1 MNDLDLVNNLTL
13 TTEPLVLREF
23 TEGDWQAVHEYASD
37 SEVVRYM
44 EWGPNT
50 EKETRDFI
58 RRAMASYGEKP
69 RHDYQF
75 AVVLK
80 EEDRLIGACGLHV
93 SNPDH
98 QEAWIGYC
106 FNRHHWGKGYATQ
119 VARRLLTFGFD
130 ELRLHRIFATCDPQN
145 KGSVRVLEK
154 VGMRREG
161 RLREH
166 KWVKGIWRDSF
177 LYAILDH
184 KWKTGKANGLE

>member
-1 MNDLDLVNNLTL
+1 MDNLTL
-13 TTEPLVLREF
+13 PTERLVLREF
-23 TEGDWQAVHEYASD
+23 TERDLQAVYEYASD

-58 RRAMASYGEKP
+58 KRAMASHGEKP
-69 RHDYQF
+69 RRDYQL

-80 EEDRLIGACGLHV
+80 EEDRLIGSCGLHV

-106 FNRHHWGKGYATQ
+106 FNRHFWGKGYATEA
-119 VARRLLTFGFD
+119 ARRLVAFGFD
-130 ELRLHRIFATCDPQN
+130 ELKLHRIFATCDPQN

-154 VGMRREG
+154 AGMRREG
-161 RLREH
+161 LLHEH
-166 KWVKGIWRDSF
+166 KRVKGRWRDSF
-177 LYAILDH
+177 LYAILNNE
-184 KWKTGKANGLE
+184 WKTGKANGLE